1 MKRWRPVDAPPSN
14 GEASLDDWKAHPRLQ
29 KHLLRFLH
37 SPDPGRVLSRY
48 SAQAQNSNP
57 EKLLRIAVHVGAWV
71 ALLPLG
77 QAAASPSGKEE
88 DVSQPSPVQ
97 LLAQILRLRGRAK
110 ITDWLQGVLHLV
122 AHRLQ
127 DVRSNIQGQAAAPW
141 IELRRSM
148 PKTIWRELR
157 TQRPAIPVCGG
168 SKGQQELAHQGSLLK
183 MQTPPEQSKPA
194 VPRGKVEAEAVLQV
208 SDPGIEALAASDF
221 HFEISELGSKK
232 ALRGFYRD
240 GAAFSNA
247 NLEERVLHVNGLEE
261 QLVKAVSSE
270 SWDQVCSLIREAAA
284 TLAAP
289 RQKAALSEPAVPM
302 PEDAQDRLQANL
314 QSKLR
319 RLICRGLGCL
329 DLSDA
334 GTASQLE
341 PALCFMKL
349 LIERFKVRGQLEEA
363 RAAKQWMLLQGF
375 ITAEATTKAGASLG
389 NSLIEDSCR
398 TDDAFIRKGKVI
410 WSGEDRGSSK
420 DGVYI
425 PGVKVKSNPLKRWR
439 PVVAPPG
446 NAEVTVED
454 WKTHPRLQK
463 HVQRFLG
470 SPDPG
475 RVLSRYSAQ
484 AQNVN
489 PEKLLRIAVHVG
501 AWVALLPL
509 EHAATA
515 PSGEEEDVSQSSP
528 VQLLAQILRLRGRTK
543 ITDWLQGVLRGAS
556 VQGQA
561 AVPWIKLRRSM
572 PKAIWRELRTQRPAI
587 PVCGES
593 KGQQELAPQGAFL
606 KMHTPPEQTWPA
618 VPRAAVEAESDMLQ
632 QVSDPGTEALAALDF
647 HFEISELGGKKVARC
662 FYRDGAAFS
671 NANLEERALHLD
683 GLEERLVKAVSSES
697 WDRVCSLIREA
708 AAALA
713 APRQKAVLN
722 ETAALMLEDAQ
733 ERLQANFQGR
743 LRKLIYQGLGYLDL
757 TDEGTAIQ
765 LEPALSF
772 IKLLLERFE
781 IRGQL
786 EEARAAKQWLRLQGI
801 LTADAT
807 TEAGAN
813 LGSLRPVGSCV
824 GEVARISES
833 KKTLKGPDMASSK
846 SGLYTPSTKIQGNP
860 LVRNSGLHV
869 ILTCNRCGV
878 ELRSSW
884 VFENREKVLALT
896 PQNGHLPCGGK
907 YVPVDA
913 QIGFQRDS
921 PSHLD
926 ICPHGVGRSH
936 CVKCG
941 GSSICVHKKQRSRCR
956 HCVAAGYSKRA
967 RTKRPDK

>member
-425 PGVKVKSNPLKRWR
+425 PGVKVKSNPLVRNT
-439 PVVAPPG
+439 G
-446 NAEVTVED
+446 N
-454 WKTHPRLQK
+454 
-463 HVQRFLG
+463 
-470 SPDPG
+470 
-475 RVLSRYSAQ
+475 
-484 AQNVN
+484 
-489 PEKLLRIAVHVG
+489 
-501 AWVALLPL
+501 
-509 EHAATA
+509 
-515 PSGEEEDVSQSSP
+515 DVS
-528 VQLLAQILRLRGRTK
+528 LICDKCG
-543 ITDWLQGVLRGAS
+543 
-556 VQGQA
+556 
-561 AVPWIKLRRSM
+561 IKL
-572 PKAIWRELRTQRPAI
+572 W
-587 PVCGES
+587 
-593 KGQQELAPQGAFL
+593 
-606 KMHTPPEQTWPA
+606 
-618 VPRAAVEAESDMLQ
+618 
-632 QVSDPGTEALAALDF
+632 
-647 HFEISELGGKKVARC
+647 
-662 FYRDGAAFS
+662 
-671 NANLEERALHLD
+671 
-683 GLEERLVKAVSSES
+683 
-697 WDRVCSLIREA
+697 
-708 AAALA
+708 
-713 APRQKAVLN
+713 
-722 ETAALMLEDAQ
+722 
-733 ERLQANFQGR
+733 
-743 LRKLIYQGLGYLDL
+743 
-757 TDEGTAIQ
+757 
-765 LEPALSF
+765 
-772 IKLLLERFE
+772 
-781 IRGQL
+781 
-786 EEARAAKQWLRLQGI
+786 
-801 LTADAT
+801 
-807 TEAGAN
+807 
-813 LGSLRPVGSCV
+813 
-824 GEVARISES
+824 
-833 KKTLKGPDMASSK
+833 
-846 SGLYTPSTKIQGNP
+846 
-860 LVRNSGLHV
+860 
-869 ILTCNRCGV
+869 
-878 ELRSSW
+878 SSW
-884 VFENREKVLALT
+884 VFEYRGKVHSLV
-896 PQNGHLPCGGK
+896 PRHGHNACGGK
-907 YVPVDA
+907 YVPTDA
-913 QIGFQRDS
+913 KLSVKRDNTE
-921 PSHLD
+921 HLD
-926 ICPHGVGRSH
+926 MCPHGGALRH
-936 CVKCG
+936 CVKCE
-941 GSSICVHKKQRSRCR
+941 GSGICVHKKRTSSCP
-956 HCVAAGYSKRA
+956 HCLAAGYKKRTQKA
-967 RTKRPDK
+967 RTREVKTSRISFVVVGICTTTLMCLKGTPSVVYFPGCV